1 MQTYVCTKARKWM
14 FRALP
19 VIGEAEKASPRRWH
33 AVWFHLYTI
42 SEVTNHRGGRIGV
55 CQSLMGSEA
64 GRQRVWPY
72 GATRGVPVPMESC
85 CVLTVSVLKHWL
97 WCGIRCYHWGNWV
110 KGTWDPSALLL
121 TYTYGTHNDLKTKQ
135 NKKFKKHRQKDCKKI
150 YRKSHNGLQVC
161 RHF

>member
-1 MQTYVCTKARKWM
+1 MHLCLHKSTQMNVH
-14 FRALP
+14 RALP
-19 VIGEAEKASPRRWH
+19 VIGEAEKAGPRRWH

-42 SEVTNHRGGRIGV
+42 SEVTKSQGRPDWRLPELNG
-55 CQSLMGSEA
+55 E
-64 GRQRVWPY
+64 WPY

-97 WCGIRCYHWGNWV
+97 WCGVRCYHWGNWV

-121 TYTYGTHNDLKTKQ
+121 TYTYGTHDDLETKQ

-150 YRKSHNGLQVC
+150 YRNSHNGLQVC